1 MSKVLNKAVL
11 VLAGAIGMSGLAM
24 SQDATAQAEPAPPAK
39 MQHQHGM
46 NGGDAD
52 SRMDRMSRELNLT
65 DDQKTKLKPI
75 FQSEWQEM
83 KPVREDSS
91 LSQDQKHEKMK
102 SIHEKYRAQVEGVLT
117 PDQQE
122 KWKNMQSNRMQHG
135 GMKKSGEAPQN

>member
-24 SQDATAQAEPAPPAK
+24 SQDATPQARPAPARE
-39 MQHQHGM
+39 
-46 NGGDAD
+46 NATSAWDDGGDAD
-52 SRMDRMSRELNLT
+52 GRMDRMSRELNLA
-65 DDQKTKLKPI
+65 DDQKAKLKPI

-102 SIHEKYRAQVEGVLT
+102 SIHEKYRAKFEGVLT
-117 PDQQE
+117 RIS
-122 KWKNMQSNRMQHG
+122 KRSGKTCNRTGCNMV
-135 GMKKSGEAPQN
+135 A